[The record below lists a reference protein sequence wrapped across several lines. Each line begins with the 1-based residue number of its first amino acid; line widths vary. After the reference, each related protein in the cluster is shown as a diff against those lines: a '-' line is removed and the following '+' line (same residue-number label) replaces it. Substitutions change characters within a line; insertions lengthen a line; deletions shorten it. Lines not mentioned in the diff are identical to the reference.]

1 MKLKEINISKEY
13 IQNNISNFELL
24 SISTNKVY
32 SFQYNNNNY
41 ILKIRN
47 QSKDNLSPF
56 WQSLKDIYGSTFDKQ
71 GRGMKELMN
80 ILAKNPHMDVPKFIE
95 YNEDMDYLIY
105 EKSNGVSWGAD
116 EFPRE
121 VSSYQ
126 LGKYIGYMHSIT
138 FDSCGMYPTLGIE
151 DIRER
156 MFQSMLNIID
166 TYWTEDK
173 EVKEYYEKLK
183 EEELL
188 ISGYSL
194 IMADISGNQ
203 FLYSDDMKTFTT
215 NIDFD
220 AYVVGPREWELSLIS
235 ECISDMELFKKGY
248 EKYIPMPDYTL
259 QRKFYQF
266 LMNLNNPWDKSVMF
280 KYLQELLK

>member
-1 MKLKEINISKEY
+1 MISKEY
-13 IQNNISNFELL
+13 IQNNKSDFELL

-32 SFQYNNNNY
+32 AFQYYNKNY
-41 ILKIRN
+41 ILKMRN
-47 QSKDNLSPF
+47 LSKDNLSPF
-56 WQSLKDIYGSTFDKQ
+56 WQSLKDIYGSTFDIQ
-71 GRGMKELMN
+71 GRGMKELVDF
-80 ILAKNPHMDVPKFIE
+80 LAKNPHMDVPKFIE

-105 EKSNGVSWGAD
+105 EKGNGVSWEAD

-121 VSSYQ
+121 VNSYQ
-126 LGKYIGYMHSIT
+126 LGQYIGYMHSIT

-151 DIRER
+151 DIKDR
-156 MFQSMLNIID
+156 MFQSMQKTID
-166 TYWTEDK
+166 SYWIDDR

-183 EEELL
+183 EEELI

-203 FLYSDDMKTFTT
+203 FLYSDDMRNFTF

-248 EKYIPMPDYTL
+248 EKYIPMADYTH
-259 QRKFYQF
+259 QKKFYLF
-266 LMNLNNPWDKSVMF
+266 LMNLNNPWDKSVIF
-280 KYLQELLK
+280 EYILNNSYLK